1 MCLVLMFF
9 NTRMKR
15 CLTKE
20 IGGVWEVGG
29 GLLQQEERFGEKVS
43 GWMNHNVTGG
53 AVLSIHGVYDFVNP
67 KIFQGG

>member
-1 MCLVLMFF
+1 MPSLFLDAIFVLA
-9 NTRMKR
+9 TLDALGRR
-15 CLTKE
+15 RRR
-20 IGGVWEVGG
+20 GGG
-29 GLLQQEERFGEKVS
+29 GLLQQEKRFGEKVS

>member
-9 NTRMKR
+9 YTRMKR

-20 IGGVWEVGG
+20 MEAVWEVGG
-29 GLLQQEERFGEKVS
+29 GLLQQEEGFGEGVS
-43 GWMNHNVTGG
+43 GWMNQNVTGG
-53 AVLSIHGVYDFVNP
+53 AVLSIHGEYDFVHP